1 MGGSYL
7 SSSLLSNRLLYLLN
21 RGSGETAFCIFSR
34 GGSARQTQ
42 EPQLLWPPRTA
53 WEMARLHKKSS
64 GSNMYRPQP
73 AWQVPHSVT
82 PDSQKP
88 QAFNAKF
95 LLKALIFTILYIYTA
110 SGHKQLLIYGVLML
124 PLLFK
129 KFYTLPKIKY
139 HSTDLLISTLKN
151 TK

>member
-1 MGGSYL
+1 MATKKNGLG
-7 SSSLLSNRLLYLLN
+7 N
-21 RGSGETAFCIFSR
+21 G
-34 GGSARQTQ
+34 QTPQ
-42 EPQLLWPPRTA
+42 EEQWKQHVQA
-53 WEMARLHKKSS
+53 
-64 GSNMYRPQP
+64 QP

-88 QAFNAKF
+88 QALNAKF
-95 LLKALIFTILYIYTA
+95 LLKALIFTILYIHTA
-110 SGHKQLLIYGVLML
+110 SSHKQLLIYGVLML
-124 PLLFK
+124 PFLFK

>member
-1 MGGSYL
+1 MKEPDLKCVGRTTKENGWQLPLLFSIVQ
-7 SSSLLSNRLLYLLN
+7 SLTLPAQQGLRRDCLLYLFQ
-21 RGSGETAFCIFSR
+21 G
-34 GGSARQTQ
+34 RQCTSDTGA
-42 EPQLLWPPRTA
+42 PTFMATKTA

-95 LLKALIFTILYIYTA
+95 LLKALIFTILYIHTA
-110 SGHKQLLIYGVLML
+110 SGHINSC
-124 PLLFK
+124 LFMEC
-129 KFYTLPKIKY
+129 
-139 HSTDLLISTLKN
+139 
-151 TK
+151 